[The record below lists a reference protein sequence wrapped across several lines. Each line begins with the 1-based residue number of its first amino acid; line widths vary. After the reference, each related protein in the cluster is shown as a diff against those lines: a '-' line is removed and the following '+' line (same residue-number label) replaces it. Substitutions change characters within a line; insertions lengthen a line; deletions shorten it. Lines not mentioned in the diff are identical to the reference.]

1 MIDIMDEV
9 NIDSAEVESV
19 DIVSMISKERRDVYY
34 AMKCSRVWK
43 AKAKELWKEM
53 RRAWSAVDSYE
64 RDFNS
69 SEKECIQAEALAAS
83 RLELAKVVDRHRRDR
98 MHSDMKL
105 GWKMAKE
112 ILEQA
117 KELGDE

>member
-9 NIDSAEVESV
+9 NIDSAKTEGIEEAWLNLKALVEEMKGEL
-19 DIVSMISKERRDVYY
+19 DKLTQELYDSKY
-34 AMKCSRVWK
+34 
-43 AKAKELWKEM
+43 
-53 RRAWSAVDSYE
+53 
-64 RDFNS
+64 
-69 SEKECIQAEALAAS
+69 LAAS
-83 RLELAKVVDRHRRDR
+83 WLELAKVVDRHRKDR

-105 GWKMAKE
+105 GWEMAKE